1 MTELDE
7 QIKRIHNKL
16 QSLLKEHSS
25 LEKEKNSLQQEIK
38 TARQKL
44 VQQQTHI
51 DELKQQLSVL
61 QLAAGDMN
69 DTDKKQF
76 EKRINGYIKEIDRCI
91 SMLGE

>member
-16 QSLLKEHSS
+16 QSILKEHSS
-25 LEKEKNSLQQEIK
+25 LEKEKNSLQQELK

-44 VQQQTHI
+44 LQQQTHI
-51 DELKQQLSVL
+51 DELKQQLAVL

-69 DTDKKQF
+69 ETDKKLF